1 MYIIILLLLYIILSH
16 IYFFKIWNDLCIKY
30 KELLIK
36 YNFNQRES
44 TSIPN
49 LSKNKYYS
57 KEWVSGIMS
66 EIITSMIFSYFTSK
80 FISPKYKKNK
90 YRK

>member
-30 KELLIK
+30 KELLIE
-36 YNFNQRES
+36 YDFNQRGS
-44 TSIPN
+44 TSTYN
-49 LSKNKYYS
+49 LSK
-57 KEWVSGIMS
+57 ERVSGIMT
-66 EIITSMIFSYFTSK
+66 EIITSMIYSYFTSK
-80 FISPKYKKNK
+80 FISPKYNKNK

>member
-30 KELLIK
+30 KEHLIK
-36 YNFNQRES
+36 YNINQRES
-44 TSIPN
+44 KNTHN
-49 LSKNKYYS
+49 LF
-57 KEWVSGIMS
+57 KERASGIMS
-66 EIITSMIFSYFTSK
+66 EVITSMIFSYFTSK
-80 FISPKYKKNK
+80 IISPKYNKNK